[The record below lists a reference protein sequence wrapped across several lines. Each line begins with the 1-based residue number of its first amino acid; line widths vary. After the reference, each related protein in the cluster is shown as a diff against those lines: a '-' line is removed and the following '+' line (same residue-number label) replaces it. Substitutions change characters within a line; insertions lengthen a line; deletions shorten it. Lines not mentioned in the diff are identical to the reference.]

1 MNRSNLILRAI
12 VRAAVLAGLLAAVI
26 PNGYAQEKVRP
37 EVGTPLQA
45 AQDLM
50 KANKFRDAL
59 AKVREADAVSAKTPY
74 ETYMV
79 ERMRASAATGAKE
92 GDTAIKAYEAV
103 VASGKAP
110 QADQLK
116 IIEAL
121 ATNYYNS
128 RDFASAVKW
137 GTRYFKEG
145 GTGGQVR
152 TLMIQ
157 SYFQSGDFAASAKE
171 SLNDVEADEKAGRT
185 PSEEKLQ
192 LLANS
197 YLRQKNNSG
206 YAATI
211 EKLLNYYPKKSL
223 WANVI
228 SGVQKKP
235 GFSDRLALD
244 VYRLQ
249 LATGNLASTTDYM
262 EMAQLAIQAGNAVE
276 GKKAIDDGFAN
287 GALGKGAEA
296 DRHKR
301 LRDLANKK
309 IAEAQKTA
317 ISAQDETDASAA
329 KDGNSLVVLGEKLVA
344 TGQAAR
350 GISLMEAGIKK
361 GGLRRPEDA
370 KLHLGLAQIQLG
382 QKAKGIQT
390 LKTVQGTDG
399 VADLARLWIIFTQK
413 NGKT

>member
-1 MNRSNLILRAI
+1 MFQTGSLKRALGGAFL
-12 VRAAVLAGLLAAVI
+12 VAGMLFAGLQNAQ
-26 PNGYAQEKVRP
+26 AQEKVRP
-37 EVGTPLQA
+37 EVGKPLQA

-50 KANKFRDAL
+50 KANKFKDAL

-92 GDTAIKAYEAV
+92 GDVAIKAYEAV
-103 VASGKAP
+103 IASGKAP
-110 QADQLK
+110 AADQIK

-128 RDFASAVKW
+128 RDFAAAIKW
-137 GTRYFKEG
+137 GQRYYKEG
-145 GTGGQVR
+145 GSGGQIR

-171 SLNDVEADEKAGRT
+171 SLQDIEADEKAGRT
-185 PSEEKLQ
+185 PSEDKLQ

-197 YLRQKNNSG
+197 YLRQKNNAG
-206 YAATI
+206 YTATI

-235 GFSDRLALD
+235 GFSDRLAYD
-244 VYRLQ
+244 VNRLQ
-249 LATGNLASTTDYM
+249 LATGNLTSTNDYM
-262 EMAQLAIQAGNAVE
+262 EMAQLAIQAGFLAE
-276 GKKAIDDGFAN
+276 GKKVIDEGFAN

-301 LRDLANKK
+301 LKDLAEKRIEAAKK
-309 IAEAQKTA
+309 AGTASEEAEAN
-317 ISAQDETDASAA
+317 AA
-329 KDGNSLVVLGEKLVA
+329 KDGNALVTLGLKIA
-344 TGQAAR
+344 INGDAAK
-350 GISLMEAGIKK
+350 GISMMEAGIKK
-361 GGLRRPEDA
+361 GGLKRPDDA
-370 KLHLGLAQIQLG
+370 KFHLGVTQIQSG
-382 QKAKGIQT
+382 QKSKGVQT
-390 LKTVQGTDG
+390 LTSVQGTDG
-399 VADLARLWIIFTQK
+399 VADLALLWIIFAQK
-413 NGKT
+413 SA